1 LSKYHYPRKLLRYT
15 VAKSMVKKLIS
26 AISQMDINIQQVQA
40 QGLGFDSQIHR
51 WGIPRIIDS

>member
-1 LSKYHYPRKLLRYT
+1 
-15 VAKSMVKKLIS
+15 MVKKLNS